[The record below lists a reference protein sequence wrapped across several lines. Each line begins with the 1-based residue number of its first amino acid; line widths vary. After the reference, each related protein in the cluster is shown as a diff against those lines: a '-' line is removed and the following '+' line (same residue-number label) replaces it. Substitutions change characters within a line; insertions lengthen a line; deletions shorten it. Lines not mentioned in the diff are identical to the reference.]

1 MSYRIIYGQAS
12 GKQYPPQKRKSR
24 LAAFLPCAL
33 LAFVLLTRLFWPKG
47 TEALRELLI
56 PGDNQATTAAFSTLA
71 ENVQQGAPLPDALRA
86 FCREILNESEDL
98 S

>member
-12 GKQYPPQKRKSR
+12 SKQYPPQKRKSR

-33 LAFVLLTRLFWPKG
+33 LAFVLLTRLFWPEG

-56 PGDNQATTAAFSTLA
+56 PGDADITTAAFSALV
-71 ENVQQGAPLPDALRA
+71 EDVRQGEALPEALRV
-86 FCREILNESEDL
+86 FCREILNEGNDPA
-98 S
+98 